1 MENAKQSDSIMP
13 STIKIYIV
21 LTMREKNFP
30 DSIHLAQIQGLVI
43 AILVKNEF
51 QTAESISLNLVYKE

>member
-21 LTMREKNFP
+21 LTMREKNFT